1 MRHDFPDLAVQQSSR
16 RILSVKTP
24 RRHGRV
30 ATGELRDY
38 HANSI
43 GLIGGCRVASAA
55 NVRDA

>member
-1 MRHDFPDLAVQQSSR
+1 MRHDFPDPAVQQSSR

-24 RRHGRV
+24 HRHGRV

-43 GLIGGCRVASAA
+43 RLIGGCRVASAA
-55 NVRDA
+55 NVHDA